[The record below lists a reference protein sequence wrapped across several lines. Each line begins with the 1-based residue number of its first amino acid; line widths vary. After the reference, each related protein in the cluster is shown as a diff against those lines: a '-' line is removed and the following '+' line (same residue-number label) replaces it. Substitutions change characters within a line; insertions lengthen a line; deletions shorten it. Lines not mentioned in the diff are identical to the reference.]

1 MSTFAYSTDEETY
14 RGGEGDRATALAV
27 AIEEEGIEVGR
38 TVWTG
43 EVIKQQAG
51 AFFGGRDT
59 VEYMQER
66 AYDEAG
72 EFAEDW
78 LADVTKEQEAELHD
92 AIVKAIN
99 EWADKHG
106 LHPTFYTVENTE
118 AHVVTEADVEDRS

>member
-1 MSTFAYSTDEETY
+1 MSTFAHSTDEETY
-14 RGGEGDRATALAV
+14 RGGECDRSTALAV

-43 EVIKQQAG
+43 EVINQQAG
-51 AFFGGRDT
+51 EFFGGRDT
-59 VEYMQER
+59 VGYMQEL

-118 AHVVTEADVEDRS
+118 AHVVTEADVEARS